1 MAVSE
6 VASVVPVPARVANA
20 NELELPLQPVLEKLP
35 ADLQGK
41 LTFPLAALGQA
52 SITIPVEQILPQLA
66 TGSVKIS
73 FGQLREAAPNLFRV
87 GAEYDSLPV
96 MLPLNAVL
104 SRLNPTWLARQPEQ
118 KSVEVSEEVTGP
130 FGARGSGVSFAN
142 TLLKSPAPA
151 NAPRAIT
158 PQAISRVPVAPPSAT
173 PPIRMV
179 EPVTPVAKPRIPVS
193 TPPPPFARPTPLAPS
208 NGNGNGNGNGI
219 HSHDELPPIPM
230 IAPVPATPAPAL
242 TTPVVPPSSEPAL
255 LSVPLAAL
263 VENWPDAL
271 KKELV
276 QLNLMSAQVAL
287 PADLIGAGL
296 KRGRIT
302 MNWRSLRAFIQP
314 MSPAVSVHDNVEL
327 ELPLKVIAPLFLARQ
342 KPAARPQQRVAPV
355 EEIPNLFFGFPHP
368 DMEAPAAP
376 LPAPLPAPVPA
387 PVIAPVTPVAPPVYL
402 PSPPPLKP
410 VDAKLAET
418 NYYIWG
424 DDGSE
429 LPHVDASEY
438 KRPQPPATDFTS
450 RHATPQEIVARAMLL
465 PGVAGAVVALP
476 DGLRV
481 ASQVPPEMNAE
492 TLAAFLPQ
500 LFDRLGQITR
510 ELRMGQLN
518 NLNFT
523 VGNVPWKV
531 FRVNSVYFAAF
542 GRSSDSLPTTQLAGL
557 AALLDRKKPQ

>member
-1 MAVSE
+1 M
-6 VASVVPVPARVANA
+6 
-20 NELELPLQPVLEKLP
+20 PLQPVLEKLP
-35 ADLQGK
+35 ADLQEK
-41 LTFPLAALGQA
+41 LTFPLASLGQA

-87 GAEYDSLPV
+87 GVEYDSLPV
-96 MLPLNAVL
+96 ALPLNAVL
-104 SRLNPTWLARQPEQ
+104 SRLSPDRLVRQPAQ
-118 KSVEVSEEVTGP
+118 KTVEVPEEIAGP
-130 FGARGSGVSFAN
+130 FGARGRGVQFAN

-151 NAPRAIT
+151 AAPRAAAPRIVA
-158 PQAISRVPVAPPSAT
+158 PPAISPLSPTPPSAT

-179 EPVTPVAKPRIPVS
+179 EPAAPVAKPRIPVS
-193 TPPPPFARPTPLAPS
+193 TPPPPFARPTPVAPSNGS
-208 NGNGNGNGNGI
+208 NGNGNG
-219 HSHDELPPIPM
+219 SHPHEEIAPIPM
-230 IAPVPATPAPAL
+230 ISPTPAAPARVPATPIVPPAAE
-242 TTPVVPPSSEPAL
+242 PVVL
-255 LSVPLAAL
+255 PLASL
-263 VENWPDAL
+263 VESWPDAL

-276 QLNLMSAQVAL
+276 QLNLMSAQAAL
-287 PADLIGAGL
+287 PVDLIETGL

-302 MNWRSLRAFIQP
+302 LNWRSLRAYIQP
-314 MSPAVSVHDNVEL
+314 VPPAVSVHDNVEL
-327 ELPLKVIAPLFLARQ
+327 ELPLKVIAPLFFGRQ
-342 KPAARPQQRVAPV
+342 KTAKPQQRVAPN

-376 LPAPLPAPVPA
+376 A
-387 PVIAPVTPVAPPVYL
+387 PVIAPVAPVAPVAPPVFRQ
-402 PSPPPLKP
+402 SPPPLKP
-410 VDAKLAET
+410 VDAKIAET

-429 LPHVDASEY
+429 QPHVDASEY
-438 KRPQPPATDFTS
+438 KRPQQPATDFTS
-450 RHATPQEIVARAMLL
+450 RLATPQEIVARAMLL
-465 PGVAGAVVALP
+465 PGVVGAVVALP

-542 GRSSDSLPTTQLAGL
+542 GRSSESLPTPQLASL